1 MEFKQKIFRKSIA
14 TFFNL
19 FFVIQT
25 GGCIGMLTTILHVQ
39 VVQPFNINVTLMFL
53 KICCNGSNH
62 SVHLTYSLS
71 IFSFIGIISRILQQ
85 NIPKSSY
92 FLPCDTY
99 TALKLSKYGVIS
111 GPYFPV
117 FGLNTEIYSVNLRIQ
132 SEYRKIRTRNNS
144 VFGQFPCSGTSRNWI
159 KSLLL

>member
-1 MEFKQKIFRKSIA
+1 
-14 TFFNL
+14 
-19 FFVIQT
+19 
-25 GGCIGMLTTILHVQ
+25 MLTTILHVQ

-117 FGLNTEIYSVNLRIQ
+117 FGLNTGKYGPEITPYLDNFHTVVQ
-132 SEYRKIRTRNNS
+132 
-144 VFGQFPCSGTSRNWI
+144 VGTGL
-159 KSLLL
+159 KVCYYKEVCYL

>member
-1 MEFKQKIFRKSIA
+1 
-14 TFFNL
+14 
-19 FFVIQT
+19 
-25 GGCIGMLTTILHVQ
+25 MLTTILHVQ

-117 FGLNTEIYSVNLRIQ
+117 FGLNTERYSVFSPNTGKYGPEITPYLDNFHAVVQ
-132 SEYRKIRTRNNS
+132 
-144 VFGQFPCSGTSRNWI
+144 VGTGL
-159 KSLLL
+159 KVCYYKEVCYL